1 MEVARRGG
9 RVSTCSSGKV
19 VEVVGLDASV
29 ERWEVVVVMR
39 RPGLDALER
48 EGGGGGG
55 DVTGCPRW
63 CQGRWWW

>member
-1 MEVARRGG
+1 
-9 RVSTCSSGKV
+9 V
-19 VEVVGLDASV
+19 VEVVGLDAGV

-55 DVTGCPRW
+55 DVAGCPA
-63 CQGRWWW
+63 GVEG